1 MRLFD
6 HLCSMGA
13 CEKTTLDFDQ
23 GLHSRGVF
31 TAEVLQQ
38 QKFHQLEGFSK
49 EKFAA
54 LEQRIECKI
63 EKLGSSENRHCHKAT
78 VNCFLKNHPH

>member
-1 MRLFD
+1 MMRLFD

-13 CEKTTLDFDQ
+13 CEKTTLDFDP

-54 LEQRIECKI
+54 LERRVEMQK
-63 EKLGSSENRHCHKAT
+63 
-78 VNCFLKNHPH
+78 